1 MDAVWIGVAVIVGA
15 AVGYRQGFR
24 HVTRTMEV
32 MDQLTEGEFRAVWE
46 KGMRKVYEME
56 RQ

>member
-1 MDAVWIGVAVIVGA
+1 MDAIWIGVAVIVGA